1 MLYGFRWGGRGRLFV
16 CFRRVV
22 IRRLLGSPPPIQPPL
37 SEVLRIVAL
46 IEQFHTFILLYDT
59 EYDEYTIHTYM
70 SVDLLVR

>member
-1 MLYGFRWGGRGRLFV
+1 MGGGVYLFV
-16 CFRRVV
+16 
-22 IRRLLGSPPPIQPPL
+22 LGASSSDAFSGLPLPSNPPL